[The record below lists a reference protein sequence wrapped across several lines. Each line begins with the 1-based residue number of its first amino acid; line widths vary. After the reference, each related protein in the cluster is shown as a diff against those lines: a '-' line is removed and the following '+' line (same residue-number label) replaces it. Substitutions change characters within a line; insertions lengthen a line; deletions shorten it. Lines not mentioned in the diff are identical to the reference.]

1 MTEKKEREEQLKALR
16 VELSELYKKRQE
28 GKDVPRDLTRI
39 DEMMRTPGTD
49 RNFLGRMVREASQ
62 RAGSITNR
70 RKTL

>member
-39 DEMMRTPGTD
+39 DEISEEITRITASQWETGPDTEKLSPGT
-49 RNFLGRMVREASQ
+49 
-62 RAGSITNR
+62 
-70 RKTL
+70 